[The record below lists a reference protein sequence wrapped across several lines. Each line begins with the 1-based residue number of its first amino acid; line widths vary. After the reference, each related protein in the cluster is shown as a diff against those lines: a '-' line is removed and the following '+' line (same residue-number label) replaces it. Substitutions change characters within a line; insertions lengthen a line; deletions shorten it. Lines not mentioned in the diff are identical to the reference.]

1 MKELVD
7 KFLRYLEIE
16 RNASDH
22 TITAYRTDLQQ
33 FRDFVA
39 AHHDHSNEEVAP
51 ESVDRLLIRLWLGE
65 LSDQGLEKSSIHRKV
80 ASLRSFFRYC
90 FKRGHLTKNP
100 AYLLVLPKK
109 NKPLPKTARS
119 GEIDRMLN
127 QIDGDDPDSRQDR
140 AILETFYSTGI
151 RLGEMVA
158 LDLSSLELQTGQIR
172 VTGKGSKQRI
182 VPLGNRALEALQKHL
197 DTRPR
202 LFGPQTDSEARKAV
216 FLAAHGQRLYAR
228 AIQRK
233 VEHYFKQV
241 SEITQKSPHVLRHSF
256 ATHLLDNGADIRVI
270 KEFLGHS
277 DLAATQVYTHTS
289 VERLRNIYEQA
300 HPRAKK

>member
-1 MKELVD
+1 MRELKD
-7 KFLRYLEIE
+7 KFIRYLQIE

-22 TITAYRTDLQQ
+22 TITAYRTDLEQ
-33 FRDFVA
+33 FMEFLTGYIGED
-39 AHHDHSNEEVAP
+39 P
-51 ESVDRLLIRLWLGE
+51 ENIDVEGIDRLLIRLWLGE

-90 FKRGHLTKNP
+90 FKRGYIQKNP

-109 NKPLPKTARS
+109 NKPLPKTARA
-119 GEIDRMLN
+119 GEINRLID
-127 QIDGDDPDSRQDR
+127 QIEGDDPRSRQDR
-140 AILETFYSTGI
+140 AILETFYCTGI
-151 RLGEMVA
+151 RLSEMVN
-158 LDLSSLELQTGQIR
+158 LNLSSIELDARQLK

-182 VPLGNRALEALQKHL
+182 VPLGDRALHALEQHL

-202 LFGPQTDSEARKAV
+202 LFGPQTDEDARKAV
-216 FLAAHGQRLYAR
+216 FLAVHGQRLYAR

-270 KEFLGHS
+270 KEFLGHA

-289 VERLRNIYEQA
+289 VERLKNIYEQA